1 MQLVEGTFQKATS
14 LQGWNLITVAK
25 HDWRLHRG
33 QQAKAE
39 YLQNRMA
46 ESQQLIVSK
55 EGTSRIG
62 HIDAKS
68 TMEAKMI
75 ETFSA

>member
-1 MQLVEGTFQKATS
+1 M
-14 LQGWNLITVAK
+14 AK

-46 ESQQLIVSK
+46 ESQQLIVNK
-55 EGTSRIG
+55 EGSSRIG

>member
-1 MQLVEGTFQKATS
+1 M
-14 LQGWNLITVAK
+14 AK
-25 HDWRLHRG
+25 HDWRLHRT
-33 QQAKAE
+33 QAAKAE
-39 YLQNRMA
+39 YLQSRMA

-55 EGTSRIG
+55 DSKLKEGSERVG